1 MDRLIACA
9 RAIDIYGSG
18 MCDCMHKTL
27 QFIKFKKETTN
38 KVNKLKCYQ
47 RDYVSSLDGCYLHIY
62 TYLV

>member
-1 MDRLIACA
+1 
-9 RAIDIYGSG
+9 
-18 MCDCMHKTL
+18 MHKTL